1 MFGSIHDWPR
11 IGTLF
16 FMNIHREKEWI
27 GFVFGPKC
35 ETNTNWYNYW
45 KISIL
50 STQRCSQDQKIA
62 DLWYFTSWNC
72 ANVIFQR
79 HFMGDA
85 AEEEKVEISKEIH
98 QLAKPLRKKEMQIW
112 KFSSKSQ
119 ICIWIWTLDQ
129 LYKCKYILPDAG
141 TDICTDKY
149 KSVYSCMLYINMY
162 KYTYTHI
169 YIHMYVFRDTLYFQ
183 VFIYLMVS

>member
-1 MFGSIHDWPR
+1 
-11 IGTLF
+11 
-16 FMNIHREKEWI
+16 MNIHSEKEWI

-50 STQRCSQDQKIA
+50 STQRCSQDRKIA

-98 QLAKPLRKKEMQIW
+98 QLAELLRKEEMQIW
-112 KFSSKSQ
+112 KCASKSQ
-119 ICIWIWTLDQ
+119 NLHLVMNTGPTLYQ
-129 LYKCKYILPDAG
+129 HKYILPDAG
-141 TDICTDKY
+141 ADICIDKY
-149 KSVYSCMLYINMY
+149 KSVYSRMLYINTY
-162 KYTYTHI
+162 KYTYTHSYI
-169 YIHMYVFRDTLYFQ
+169 YICMYIEIHCPLQ
-183 VFIYLMVS
+183 VFVYLMVS

>member
-1 MFGSIHDWPR
+1 
-11 IGTLF
+11 
-16 FMNIHREKEWI
+16 MNIHREKEWI

-50 STQRCSQDQKIA
+50 STQLCSQDWKTA

-79 HFMGDA
+79 HFMGDV

-98 QLAKPLRKKEMQIW
+98 QLAKLLRKEDMQIW
-112 KFSSKSQ
+112 KFASKSQ
-119 ICIWIWTLDQ
+119 NLHLDMNTGPT
-129 LYKCKYILPDAG
+129 LYKHKYILPDAG
-141 TDICTDKY
+141 ADICTDKY
-149 KSVYSCMLYINMY
+149 ESVYSHMFYINMY
-162 KYTYTHI
+162 KYTYTHLYTYVCI
-169 YIHMYVFRDTLYFQ
+169 QRYTVLYKCLYI
-183 VFIYLMVS
+183 